1 MQRISGMQV
10 YRKPE
15 RMKESIKN
23 KAGYIKKAIIV
34 ISLILTLLVVAVLV
48 KNCITYYMQEK
59 TAGVQFLQ
67 DEPSKSIVEV
77 DPSLIPDYSGK
88 DVIELKGNVPCF
100 TIYDQDHIEGESF
113 SDLDRLG
120 RCGVAYAKINRSMM
134 PTKKRGEIGSIKPS
148 GWKQAKYP
156 GIVDAEP
163 PYLYN
168 RSHLIA
174 YAMTGQNA
182 NEKNL
187 ITGTRYFNAEL
198 MLTYELK
205 VLHYLDDS
213 DNHVL
218 YRVTPYF
225 KGNELLARGLEMEA
239 YSIEDNGKGVCFH
252 VFCYNVQPG
261 IEIDYMTGENR
272 ADEQ

>member
-1 MQRISGMQV
+1 
-10 YRKPE
+10 
-15 RMKESIKN
+15 MKENIRK
-23 KAGYIKKAIIV
+23 KAGYVKKAIIF
-34 ISLILTLLVVAVLV
+34 ISLILVLLLVTVLV
-48 KNCITYYMQEK
+48 ISCISYYRQEK
-59 TAGVQFLQ
+59 STGTQYLQ
-67 DEPSKSIVEV
+67 DEPSKSIVEA
-77 DPSLIPDYSGK
+77 DPSAIPDYSGK

-100 TIYDQDHIEGESF
+100 TIYDMDHIEGESF
-113 SDLDRLG
+113 SELDSLG
-120 RCGVAYAKINRSMM
+120 RCGTATAKIDKSMM
-134 PTKKRGEIGSIKPS
+134 PTEKRGEIGSIKPT
-148 GWKQAKYP
+148 GWKQAKDP
-156 GIVDAEP
+156 GIVDAQP

-205 VLHYLDDS
+205 ILKYLDDC

-225 KGNELLARGLEMEA
+225 KGNELLARGVEMEA

-261 IEIDYMTGENR
+261 IEIDYMTGENK
-272 ADEQ
+272 EVSPKP